1 MTMTGSVKMKLMA
14 MLDERS
20 LSIEAFVDDPEGMT
34 NREAREL
41 MEFLK
46 ANVKPNDSATESES
60 GDVA

>member
-1 MTMTGSVKMKLMA
+1 MTMTGSVKMKLTA
-14 MLDERS
+14 MLDERG
-20 LSIEAFVDDPEGMT
+20 LSIEAFVDDPEVMT

-46 ANVKPNDSATESES
+46 TNVKPNDSATESES

>member
-1 MTMTGSVKMKLMA
+1 
-14 MLDERS
+14 MLDERH
-20 LSIEAFVDDPEGMT
+20 LSMDAFVEDPDEMT

-46 ANVKPNDSATESES
+46 TNVKPNDGATESES